1 MKIHELIIYSL
12 SFFVVVACGTTKGA
26 SKTDTVDSKPTT
38 TTGGADDDYDGV
50 ANSEDACPYIYGT
63 ARTNGCPDADGD
75 GLRDSEDVC
84 PDNKGFANL
93 KGCIDRD
100 YDGIIDPEDKCPDA
114 YGENLLG
121 CPDMSEEDADG
132 DGVNNDVDACP
143 DLAGWFTAEGCPDRD
158 GDGIRDDID
167 ACADM
172 FGTSEYSGCPL
183 PKSTVQDLLNQYG
196 NPSKMQGV
204 SEKGYYRGLDGKI
217 YDRDDMVISVVGGD
231 IVGQAGDIM
240 TASAN
245 FFVDESGDIRNENGQ
260 LVQLDEDKYLFI
272 QGVGV
277 LSNASGQKRPINPL
291 GRKGGSGVKFGQQSG
306 GVTFG
311 SGENQDGTTT
321 PYDGGNPYNRGNGQ
335 DVDPSNNNI
344 YHNNPTN
351 YQPLSPAEAADCNR
365 IDLASLRAAIYFDY
379 DASRAESNSLRQLN
393 RVVDAMRKCA
403 SLELQVAGHTDAD
416 GGDGYNTML
425 SEKRAKSVLKYIKGQ
440 GISDTR
446 LKYNGY
452 GEKYPIAPNSTE
464 EGKQKNRR
472 AEIHVS
478 RAQ

>member
-1 MKIHELIIYSL
+1 MKIHELIIYTL

-26 SKTDTVDSKPTT
+26 SKTDSVDNQQTT
-38 TTGGADDDYDGV
+38 TVSGEDDDYDGV
-50 ANSEDACPYIYGT
+50 VNSEDACPYIYGT

-93 KGCIDRD
+93 KGCLDRD

-114 YGENLLG
+114 YGENLFG
-121 CPDMSEEDADG
+121 CPDASEEDLDG

-158 GDGIRDDID
+158 GDGIRDNVD

-172 FGTSEYSGCPL
+172 FGTAEYNGCPL

-196 NPSKMQGV
+196 NPAKMQGV
-204 SEKGYYRGLDGKI
+204 AKKGYYRALDGQL
-217 YDRDDMVISVVGGD
+217 YDRDDMKISVVGGE
-231 IVGQAGDIM
+231 IVGQNGSIA

-277 LSNASGQKRPINPL
+277 LPNSAGQKRPINPTSDN
-291 GRKGGSGVKFGQQSG
+291 GGSGVKFGQQSG
-306 GVTFG
+306 GG
-311 SGENQDGTTT
+311 ISIGGGGNQDGTNTQ
-321 PYDGGNPYNRGNGQ
+321 YDGGNPYAGNG
-335 DVDPSNNNI
+335 DGINPNNGNIYRNNPNNI
-344 YHNNPTN
+344 
-351 YQPLSPAEAADCNR
+351 QPLSPAEAADCNR

-379 DASRAESNSLRQLN
+379 DAAKAESSSLRQLN

-403 SLELQVAGHTDAD
+403 TLELQVAGHTDAD
-416 GGDGYNTML
+416 GGDGYNTTL
-425 SEKRAKSVLKYIKGQ
+425 SEQRAKSVLRYIKGQ

-452 GEKYPIAPNSTE
+452 GEKYPIAPNDTE